1 MDSPYIRHLLQA
13 EEEAESKIDAANK
26 GKQELLKQAES
37 AAIQEAELFKTKQER
52 EYQEQIKKIFSNNN
66 EDEDLNEQTKIDIQ
80 NINNDYEKRKGEVMN
95 MLIQRMLDVDLTLPN
110 VIKKNLTMIGQK
122 K

>member
-13 EEEAESKIDAANK
+13 EEEAESKVDAANK

-37 AAIQEAELFKTKQER
+37 AALQEAELFKTKQER

>member
-110 VIKKNLTMIGQK
+110 VVKKNLTMIGQK